1 LKIDKAFVSN
11 LENDPANTAI
21 LKAIIV
27 LGQSLGMKV
36 IAEGVETRYQHDYL
50 QSIGCDELQGYYFSK
65 PLPAIEFEELLQSQ
79 LRRTSE
85 VLSYESE
92 IVDNF

>member
-1 LKIDKAFVSN
+1 MAYLKDFPIDRLKIDKAFVSN

-36 IAEGVETRYQHDYL
+36 IAEGVETRFQHDYL

-65 PLPAIEFEELLQSQ
+65 PIPAIEFEKLLQDQ
-79 LRRTSE
+79 LNLTTG
-85 VLSYESE
+85 
-92 IVDNF
+92 